1 MTEDNYKSVSS
12 ECVRDNTT
20 LIKRFFNE
28 VWNER
33 RIETIDEI
41 LSPDFIGHYEHETI
55 QGINSWKEK
64 IYETLIKAIPDFHV
78 EVKDVVADRDMVV
91 TRWQAKG
98 VLSEELFGVSPSGEE
113 YEFSGISWTRIVDGT
128 IVENWNN
135 WNMSYLLRQL
145 LSEIKTLRGIL
156 PLCSHCKNIRDDKGY
171 WEQVDVYIDQ
181 HTEADIS
188 HSICPKCA
196 SEHYPDLDIYDD

>member
-1 MTEDNYKSVSS
+1 MVHKTGKHHNS
-12 ECVRDNTT
+12 ECKHDNST
-20 LIKRFFNE
+20 LMKRWFKE
-28 VWNER
+28 VWNDR
-33 RIETIDEI
+33 RIETIDEL
-41 LSPDFIGHYEHETI
+41 LSPNFVGHYEHEEIT
-55 QGINSWKEK
+55 GSDHWKERL
-64 IYETLIKAIPDFHV
+64 YDVMLKAIPDFRV